1 MREYSVRVSVDG
13 TTTFSGRD
21 LLTLPKAH
29 LHLHLEGAMRLAT
42 MAELARGYGVPAPA
56 TRGFTSFT
64 GFLDL
69 YRCARRLVRSL
80 DDLRR
85 VVREVV
91 EDAAADGAVWVEPAF
106 YPPNYRWLAADADVM
121 SEVLE
126 AGRSAAQAAGI
137 GFGLMVATSRTADR
151 SEAEGLARL
160 AVAFAGRG
168 VVALGLA
175 NDENASR
182 ADEFATAF
190 ALARSAGL
198 LATPHAGELAGA
210 VSVWQALDLLGADR
224 VQHGVRAVEDPEL
237 LRRLADQGTCL
248 DVCPTSNVRLGLVP
262 VLAEHPLPRLLAA
275 GVRCSINADDPLL
288 FGVGILSE
296 YETCR
301 SVLGLGDGQLGDI
314 ARTSIEASG
323 APDDLRRVALDRLS
337 AWRSGGSA
345 GSASVTREQ
354 RGHGE

>member
-1 MREYSVRVSVDG
+1 
-13 TTTFSGRD
+13 
-21 LLTLPKAH
+21 
-29 LHLHLEGAMRLAT
+29 
-42 MAELARGYGVPAPA
+42 
-56 TRGFTSFT
+56 
-64 GFLDL
+64 
-69 YRCARRLVRSL
+69 
-80 DDLRR
+80 
-85 VVREVV
+85 
-91 EDAAADGAVWVEPAF
+91 
-106 YPPNYRWLAADADVM
+106 
-121 SEVLE
+121 
-126 AGRSAAQAAGI
+126 
-137 GFGLMVATSRTADR
+137 
-151 SEAEGLARL
+151 
-160 AVAFAGRG
+160 
-168 VVALGLA
+168 
-175 NDENASR
+175 
-182 ADEFATAF
+182 
-190 ALARSAGL
+190 
-198 LATPHAGELAGA
+198 
-210 VSVWQALDLLGADR
+210 WQALDLLGADR